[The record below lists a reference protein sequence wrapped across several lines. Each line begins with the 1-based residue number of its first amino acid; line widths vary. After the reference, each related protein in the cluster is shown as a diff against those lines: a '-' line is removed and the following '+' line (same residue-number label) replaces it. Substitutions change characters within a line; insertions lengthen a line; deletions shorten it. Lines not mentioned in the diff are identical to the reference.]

1 MKIQNLKIG
10 DRLQF
15 SKNTFACV
23 GRSEVDISLLKGT
36 VENLSHSLDGNH
48 VWVKLDIPHKEFE
61 GDEWGNCVQ
70 FNSDM
75 YSSGGT
81 SFEYLQRARKI
92 ENETF

>member
-1 MKIQNLKIG
+1 MKIQNLNIG

-15 SKNTFACV
+15 AENTFACV
-23 GRSEVDISLLKGT
+23 GQYEVDISLLKGT
-36 VENLSHSLDGNH
+36 VENLSQSLDGNH
-48 VWVKLDIPHKEFE
+48 VWVKLDILHKEFE

-70 FNSDM
+70 FNSDI

-81 SFEYLQRARKI
+81 SFEYLQKARKI

>member
-1 MKIQNLKIG
+1 MNKPKFNIG

-15 SKNTFACV
+15 AENTFACV
-23 GRSEVDISLLKGT
+23 GRSEIDISLLKGK
-36 VENLSHSLDGNH
+36 VENLSESLDGNH

-70 FNSDM
+70 FNADI

-81 SFEYLQRARKI
+81 SFEYLQKARLI
-92 ENETF
+92 